1 MTWYRE
7 IEPLQKPFDM
17 AKDSTGRAKIVFN
30 IMAIKTPSD
39 VFIEEL
45 VKLLE
50 DGGVGTY
57 NTNIFASS
65 SKDIPVGD
73 GPYLSVI
80 ETGGTFAER
89 SHNETAAPA
98 FERPTAMIVVRAKTY
113 AAARTM
119 ANAAYTVLEPVRNTN
134 VTP

>member
-17 AKDSTGRAKIVFN
+17 VKDSAGRAKVVFN

-39 VFIEEL
+39 AFLEEL
-45 VKLLE
+45 VELLV

-57 NTNIFASS
+57 NTNIFTTS
-65 SKDIPVGD
+65 SKEIPVGD
-73 GPYLSVI
+73 GPYLSII

-98 FERPTAMIVVRAKTY
+98 FERPSAQIVVRAKTY

-119 ANAAYTVLEPVRNTN
+119 ANAAYSILEPIRNTN